1 METKSASGEDKG
13 LRKAVVPME
22 GVHCASCV
30 QRIENGLSAMPG
42 VRRVSVHLPSKTAFL
57 TYDPALLDAE
67 KIKTKV
73 GELGYKALAV
83 SESPAQAENIASAGL
98 EREQYYFLKKFLAS
112 LAASA
117 FLLLGQHFDFS
128 PYSTMLVAAFAWG
141 WCGSHFHAGLI
152 RSLSAKAADMNT
164 LVSLST
170 SVTFFYGVFVTFFP
184 SAITYNFRAQWHEV
198 AMLIM
203 FINLGRWL
211 EARSKSKAAAA
222 VSNLFKIAPKFARR
236 LKNGKEEV
244 VSVENI
250 VPGDTIVLRP
260 GEQVP
265 VDGEVSGGASSVDE
279 SLLTGEAVPQEKAAG
294 SKIYAGT
301 INKNGTLEFSAT
313 GVGEDM
319 VLMKIIKAVE
329 ESQASKSSVQHLV
342 DKISAWFVPAVILTA
357 IVSFGVWLHYT
368 DLSRS
373 VNVFAAVLAVA
384 CPCAMGLAVPMA
396 VAVGFARAAGSG
408 ILINNS
414 DVLERISKVDV
425 VIFDKT
431 GTVTEGRLRV
441 TRLRPWKISEAKF
454 LELLLSAEARSE
466 HPFAEAVRHHAQQ
479 AAADQKSPSAIEA
492 VPGKG
497 IIATVKDRQL
507 LAGSPKWFEAR
518 GIAVPEKVREE
529 IGNSGGSLLLL
540 ADESGFRGYVT
551 FGDTLRPEARGLV
564 AELAAMGIESVIASG
579 DRAAVVKE
587 TAEALGIKDF
597 YAEVFPEE
605 KRQIVLRHKA
615 LGKKVA
621 VVGDGFNDAEALS
634 EADIGIALRSGT
646 DIAVKASD
654 ITLMHNGIA
663 GVASA
668 VKLAKATRRVIVQN
682 LAWAF
687 GYNIL
692 LIPLAAGAL
701 YPSFGLVIPP
711 YFAGGAMA
719 LSSVS
724 VVFNSLRLR
733 RAKI

>member
-1 METKSASGEDKG
+1 MENGTDEG
-13 LRKAVVPME
+13 LKKAVIPME

-30 QRIENGLSAMPG
+30 QRIETGLSAMPG
-42 VRRVSVHLPSKTAFL
+42 VRRVSVHLPSRTAFL

-67 KIKTKV
+67 KITSKIL
-73 GELGYKALAV
+73 ELGYKALAV
-83 SESPAQAENIASAGL
+83 SESPAQADNLASAEL
-98 EREQYYFLKKFLAS
+98 EREQYAFLRKFIAS
-112 LAASA
+112 LGATA
-117 FLLLGQHFDFS
+117 FLLLGRHFDFS
-128 PYSTMLVAAFAWG
+128 PYTMLLAAAFAWG
-141 WCGSHFHAGLI
+141 WCGSHFHAGMI
-152 RSLSAKAADMNT
+152 RSLSAKSADMNT

-184 SAITYNFRAQWHEV
+184 SAMTWNFHAQWHEV
-198 AMLIM
+198 AMLIT

-236 LKNGKEEV
+236 LRDGKEEM
-244 VSVENI
+244 VSVAEV
-250 VPGDTIVLRP
+250 VPGDTVVMRP

-265 VDGEVSGGASSVDE
+265 VDGEVTGGASSVDE
-279 SLLTGEAVPQEKAAG
+279 SLLTGESAPQEKAAG
-294 SKIYAGT
+294 AKIYAGT
-301 INKNGTLEFSAT
+301 INTNGTLEFRAT

-329 ESQASKSSVQHLV
+329 ESQASKSPVQHLV

-357 IVSFGVWLHYT
+357 IISFGVWLHYT

-396 VAVGFARAAGSG
+396 VAVGFNRAAGLG
-408 ILINNS
+408 ILINNAG
-414 DVLERISKVDV
+414 VLERISKIDV

-431 GTVTEGRLRV
+431 GTVTEGRLKV
-441 TRLRPWKISEAKF
+441 ARLRTWKTTEKEF
-454 LELLLSAEARSE
+454 LELLLGAEARSE
-466 HPFAEAVRHHAQQ
+466 HPFAEAVRQYALEKVPAAQ
-479 AAADQKSPSAIEA
+479 APSALEA

-497 IIATVKDRQL
+497 IIATLNGRRVM
-507 LAGSPKWFEAR
+507 AGSPKWFAEL
-518 GIAVPEKVREE
+518 GIAVPPSIQEE
-529 IGNSGGSLLLL
+529 IDNSPGSLLLL
-540 ADESGFRGYVT
+540 ADEGVFKGYAAL
-551 FGDTLRPEARGLV
+551 GDSLRPEARGLV
-564 AELAAMGIESVIASG
+564 AELSAMGIMSVIASG
-579 DRAAVVKE
+579 DRTPAVRE
-587 TAEALGIKDF
+587 AAEALGIKEY

-615 LGKKVA
+615 LGQKVA

-663 GVASA
+663 GVAAA
-668 VKLAKATRRVIVQN
+668 VKLAKAIRRVIVEN
-682 LAWAF
+682 LIWAF

-692 LIPLAAGAL
+692 LIPLAAGAF

-733 RAKI
+733 RVKI